1 MVVTIEHRR
10 AKDRER
16 QARRLSRLSPEE
28 RRQRWR
34 HYQQEHRARVK
45 VAEKA
50 PAPLPAFVP
59 PPPPVTDDDV
69 AVFDAEMAALCAE
82 EAPATSEPEPPADD
96 APEMDDDIVADLEGT
111 ISEGLADQRHI
122 TLDDSK
128 VENASMH
135 RDMESWRGTY
145 RI

>member
-1 MVVTIEHRR
+1 MAVTIEHRR

-50 PAPLPAFVP
+50 PAPLPACVP
-59 PPPPVTDDDV
+59 PPPPVTDDDIFT
-69 AVFDAEMAALCAE
+69 FDAEMAALCLD
-82 EAPATSEPEPPADD
+82 EAPAISEPEPPADE
-96 APEMDDDIVADLEGT
+96 APEPDDEFLTDLQGAIDDAVAE
-111 ISEGLADQRHI
+111 QRLV
-122 TLDDSK
+122 TLDDDK
-128 VENASMH
+128 IEKARMH
-135 RDMESWRGTY
+135 RDMEGWRDANG
-145 RI
+145 I